1 MITTDHE
8 IIFNHFDGQDTI
20 RQFSIRTRPIIFVAV
35 GQEVRARLLNA
46 KQAGIIASKLLG
58 IPGLIFKVIP
68 GASPKEIISIEYK
81 EKKYMME

>member
-1 MITTDHE
+1 LTA
-8 IIFNHFDGQDTI
+8 
-20 RQFSIRTRPIIFVAV
+20 RTPSGNSRSALDPFFVAV